1 RQLDDTT
8 RVSLAKQ
15 ADTNAVTLNL
25 QAEGGQGAYTWLVND
40 MPIGRDVTQQGLRY
54 TFTQAGDF
62 SLTVFDEAGAVD
74 RVTIR
79 VLAPP
84 N

>member
-1 RQLDDTT
+1 
-8 RVSLAKQ
+8 
-15 ADTNAVTLNL
+15 
-25 QAEGGQGAYTWLVND
+25 
-40 MPIGRDVTQQGLRY
+40 MPIGRDTTQQGLRY
-54 TFTQAGDF
+54 SFTQAGDF